1 MSADSDVQ
9 VACTPLSV
17 YFLYDKVKWQKS
29 QQTNMPLD
37 FAKGNY
43 RQCIALNMKFEM
55 HIGGATNLKVARKQ
69 KCIWHYKYVAD
80 NKVI

>member
-9 VACTPLSV
+9 VARTPLSV

-37 FAKGNY
+37 FVKGNY
-43 RQCIALNMKFEM
+43 PQCIGLNVRFEM
-55 HIGGATNLKVARKQ
+55 HIGGATNLKVARKL
-69 KCIWHYKYVAD
+69 KFIWHYKYVAD
-80 NKVI
+80 NEVI